1 MGQLAEG
8 WEIKTETQSHPAD
21 YIERHRDRQ
30 ATNVAATVRETEQDL
45 TALQSLLDDSYTAA
59 GSHLR
64 SVITPER
71 RLTAEQLTK
80 ELTGVCIMS
89 LATSSRDGRPFVAPV
104 DGLFYRG
111 QFWFG
116 SAPNSLR
123 FVHIRRQPHVSA
135 SYVPEEEV
143 GITVHGTAAILDVTA
158 DEHAGFRDY
167 CMSIYGEDWIGWLD
181 SAFYARIDAERM
193 FTFYLDP
200 RG

>member
-1 MGQLAEG
+1 M
-8 WEIKTETQSHPAD
+8 H
-21 YIERHRDRQ
+21 
-30 ATNVAATVRETEQDL
+30 ETEQDL
-45 TALQSLLDDSYTAA
+45 TALQSLLDDSYAVA

-80 ELTGVCIMS
+80 EITGVCIMGLS
-89 LATSSRDGRPFVAPV
+89 TTSSDGRPFVAPV

-123 FVHIRRQPHVSA
+123 FVHIRRDPHVSA
-135 SYVPEEEV
+135 SYVPEEELGV
-143 GITVHGTAAILDVTA
+143 TVHGTAEILDVTA
-158 DEHAGFRDY
+158 DEFSGFREY
-167 CMSIYGEDWIGWLD
+167 CMDIYGDDWSSWLD
-181 SAFYARIDAERM
+181 SASYARIDAQRM

-200 RG
+200 RA

>member
-1 MGQLAEG
+1 M
-8 WEIKTETQSHPAD
+8 H
-21 YIERHRDRQ
+21 
-30 ATNVAATVRETEQDL
+30 ETEQDL
-45 TALQSLLDDSYTAA
+45 TALQSLLDDSYAVA

-80 ELTGVCIMS
+80 ELTGVCIMG
-89 LATSSRDGRPFVAPV
+89 LATTSSDGRPFVAPV

-123 FVHIRRQPHVSA
+123 FVHIRRDPHVSA
-135 SYVPEEEV
+135 SYVPEEELGV
-143 GITVHGTAAILDVTA
+143 SVHGSAEILDVTA
-158 DEHAGFRDY
+158 DEFAGFRDY
-167 CMSIYGEDWIGWLD
+167 CMDIYGDDWTSWLD
-181 SAFYARIDAERM
+181 SASYARIDAQRM

-200 RG
+200 RA

>member
-1 MGQLAEG
+1 M
-8 WEIKTETQSHPAD
+8 H
-21 YIERHRDRQ
+21 
-30 ATNVAATVRETEQDL
+30 ETEQDL
-45 TALQSLLDDSYTAA
+45 TALQRLLDESYAAA

-71 RLTAEQLTK
+71 RLTAEQLAK
-80 ELTGVCIMS
+80 ELTEVCIMG
-89 LATSSRDGRPFVAPV
+89 LATTSSDGRPFVAPV

-123 FVHIRRQPHVSA
+123 FVHIRRDPHVSA
-135 SYVPEEEV
+135 CYVPEEEL
-143 GITVHGTAAILDVTA
+143 GITVHGTAEILDVTA
-158 DEHAGFRDY
+158 DEFAGFREY
-167 CMSIYGEDWIGWLD
+167 CTDIYGEDWTSWLD
-181 SAFYARIDAERM
+181 SASYARIDAQRM